1 MLCLKGQP
9 RTESDS
15 HEPKKRKGRRPG
27 SGSSRPS
34 ADDQPWHPQS
44 IGRYVFSGKTFG
56 KGATGNVFVAA
67 SSTTGQSVAIK
78 VLDSA
83 SSGMPAEVAALR
95 KVASSGHP
103 NICGFI
109 EHHCRHGKHY
119 IVMEA
124 CTGGELF
131 QQVEAVGQMSE
142 ERAQRLGWNV
152 VSGMTYMHSLGV
164 AHRDLKLENLLLDAP
179 NGNVKICDFGL
190 AHVFERRPD
199 GSFATTKLT
208 RCCGT
213 KSYTPPEVLAG
224 MPYDGFLVDVWSLG
238 VCLFAMCAGFFPLEV
253 ARTCDWRF
261 QRLYIAQQEGRSTVE
276 TIFGFYER
284 QCPFTPA
291 LAELLDGMLQINPR
305 RRISMSRVAQ
315 SPWLC
320 PSPVPQLNLD
330 TTLTSSTISWSPG
343 ARSPNPGTAYRSM
356 EEDDGDAETAHADA
370 VVRGGKD
377 DIYSTDMEV
386 EQVDSGRLVTLQV

>member
-15 HEPKKRKGRRPG
+15 HEPKKRKGRRP
-27 SGSSRPS
+27 GSSRPS

-370 VVRGGKD
+370 VVRGGKG

-386 EQVDSGRLVTLQV
+386 EQVDSGRLVTLPV